1 MLWLSIHLP
10 RLALEVFGSQP
21 AELPLA
27 VVEGQHVLLATQ
39 ALEQAGVRAGMRI
52 TAAQAL
58 SPQLIPRERDN
69 HAEQRALGRLAA
81 WGLQFTPTV
90 STEAAQAVL
99 LEIGGSLHYFR
110 GLNPLLAQVREG
122 LGALGYQ
129 HRLGIAPTPTAAWML
144 SVAGDERPL
153 LPEQSLDRRLG
164 PLPVTLLATSARQ
177 YDALRGLG
185 VERVADC
192 LALPRAGLARRLG
205 HELLECLDR
214 ALGRRADPRK
224 PYQPPMGFRSHIELP
239 AEVMHTD
246 RLGFA
251 LNRLIRELCG
261 FLRGTG
267 NGVQRLQVALE
278 HRQRAATVFELGT
291 LAPSRDPEHLMSLLR
306 ERLERVDLPAPIVG
320 LGLEACRLQRLEQ
333 QPFELLDTAA
343 GAGSSQHWRTLLE
356 RLSARLGEPRIR
368 GLGIRPEHRPEYAW
382 RYAPPGQETSAGDG
396 PERPLW
402 LFPRPEPLDVR
413 EGRPLWQG
421 PLVLED
427 GPECIESGW
436 WDGEDVRRDY
446 YVATNPEGS
455 RIWIFRERRPPGGWF
470 LHGIFG

>member
-10 RLALEVFGSQP
+10 RLALEIFGSEP
-21 AELPLA
+21 AEEPLV
-27 VVEGQHVLLATQ
+27 VVEGQHILLAAPAT
-39 ALEQAGVRAGMRI
+39 EQAGVRTGMRV

-58 SPQLIPRERDN
+58 CPRLIPRERN
-69 HAEQRALGRLAA
+69 NGAEQRARERLAA

-90 STEAAQAVL
+90 SRDAVEAVL
-99 LEIGGSLHYFR
+99 LEIGGSLHYFQ
-110 GLNPLLAQVREG
+110 GLNPLLTQIRQG
-122 LGALGYQ
+122 LDALGYQ

-153 LPEQSLDRRLG
+153 LPGQSLDRRLG
-164 PLPVTLLATSARQ
+164 PLPMALLATNARQ
-177 YDALRGLG
+177 HDALRGLG
-185 VERVADC
+185 VETVADC

-205 HELLECLDR
+205 RDLLERMDR
-214 ALGRRADPRK
+214 ALGRRADPRR
-224 PYQPPMGFRSHIELP
+224 PYQPPLGFRSHVELP
-239 AEVMHTD
+239 AEVLHTD

-267 NGVQRLQVALE
+267 NGVQGLRVALD
-278 HRQRAATVFELGT
+278 HHQRAATVFELGT

-306 ERLERVDLPAPIVG
+306 ERLERVDLPAPIIG
-320 LGLEACRLQRLEQ
+320 LRLEADRLQRLEQ
-333 QPFELLDTAA
+333 QPFQLLDA
-343 GAGSSQHWRTLLE
+343 GTDSSQHWTTLLE

-368 GLGIRPEHRPEYAW
+368 GLGTRPEHRPEHAW
-382 RYAPPGQETSAGDG
+382 RYAPPGQKAAGGDG

-402 LFPRPEPLDVR
+402 LFPRPEPLAVR
-413 EGRPLWQG
+413 EGCPVWQG
-421 PLVLED
+421 PLVLEG
-427 GPECIESGW
+427 GPECIETGW

-446 YVATNPEGS
+446 YIATNPEGS
-455 RIWIFRERRPPGGWF
+455 RVWIFRERQSPGRWF